1 VKLRKG
7 TDPDPV
13 KGVGDLWKR
22 QDEVTQ
28 EEDFTTYNTKA
39 WIIAKLVMGTA
50 TLTLVYLLY
59 ALHELPWTIFGS
71 AVGLLIMG
79 GAPFLVGVVLG
90 FSYENMWMALKTGV
104 VMGFVSLLVFFII
117 ITLPYLAGYAD
128 YTSAFMLDVWFY
140 TFIAFIDMISF
151 VPAGVALATAT
162 NMYD

>member
-1 VKLRKG
+1 MRLRKG

-13 KGVGDLWKR
+13 KGVGDLWDR

-28 EEDFTTYNTKA
+28 DDDPTMYNTPG
-39 WIIAKLVMGTA
+39 WIIVKLVLGTA

-79 GAPFLVGVVLG
+79 GGPFLVGLVLG
-90 FSYENMWMALKTGV
+90 FSFESMKKALFTGIIL
-104 VMGFVSLLVFFII
+104 GSVSLLLFFII
-117 ITLPYLAGYAD
+117 ITFPYFTGMAV
-128 YTSAFMLDVWFY
+128 YTTEFMLDVWFY